1 MSAESAEMTGGDL
14 YANWA
19 KVYDYFFG
27 DRTAEIEFWARMAA
41 PYGRHV
47 LDLMC
52 GTAEVS
58 LALARRGFGVTGMD
72 LSSAM
77 LAIGAE
83 RLAAAADYPA
93 RGVAPVQGDAVA
105 LPLADAAC
113 DFALVGGN
121 GSFNH
126 LDAGGAARALAE
138 LRRVVRPGGGV
149 GMELLNPH
157 LLPEIY
163 PERSFGPFRPT
174 PPGVWV
180 EKTSANRYDR
190 DAGLF
195 HIEQVT
201 HFEIGGEQGEFAES
215 FALHAWLPEQVR
227 ALFDAAGFASVRF
240 YGGYDLVPFDE
251 WSADLLV
258 VATTPG

>member
-1 MSAESAEMTGGDL
+1 MSAKSGEMAGGDL

-27 DRTAEIEFWARMAA
+27 DRTAEIEFWARLAG
-41 PYGRHV
+41 PHGGHV

-58 LALARRGFGVTGMD
+58 LALARHGYRVTGLD
-72 LSSAM
+72 LSAAM
-77 LAIGAE
+77 LTVGAE

-93 RGVAPVQGDAVA
+93 RGVSLVQGDAVA
-105 LPLADAAC
+105 LPFSSAAF
-113 DFALVGGN
+113 DFALASGS

-126 LDAGGAARALAE
+126 LDASAAARSLAE
-138 LRRVVRPGGGV
+138 LRRAVRRGGAV
-149 GMELLNPH
+149 GMELVNPY
-157 LLPEIY
+157 LLQEIY

-174 PPGVWV
+174 PPGVSV
-180 EKTSANRYDR
+180 EKTSSNRYDK

-195 HIEQVT
+195 QIEQVT
-201 HFEIGGEQGEFAES
+201 RFEIDGERGEFAES
-215 FALHAWLPEQVR
+215 FVLHAWLPDQVR
-227 ALFDAAGFASVRF
+227 ALFDAAGFVDVHF
-240 YGGYDLVPFDE
+240 YGAYDLTPFDD

-258 VATTPG
+258 VAAA